1 MKILFCAY
9 DRPGHIATG
18 PNAWLQ
24 RLIPDLRNTY
34 GLDIS
39 TFFIYNGAIE
49 ECPTLQFFQSNGL
62 PTFSIDRD
70 QVPFVADQVKEILQI
85 IKTNSLVVVVANLV
99 IPAFY
104 AAKYLKP
111 FNIPV
116 IGVLHSN
123 DAFYKSVIKKFIIG
137 NDTDRLTVAV
147 SVSDFI
153 KSIADSDDLKCAVIP
168 CGTPLKQEHA
178 IRENAQLKVM
188 YAGRLET
195 TQKEIL
201 KLTTAFLHASIKNS
215 SLEFSIYGSGSQ
227 ENEVKLLLNNCK
239 HTHKVYFKG
248 SVAPSE
254 IQNVM
259 LNHQVFTLMS
269 DYEGMPIALMEAMA
283 CGLVPVCL
291 YEESGIKEIIS
302 QGVNGL
308 IFKNREEDY
317 QDKLKTLV
325 DDQLL
330 WKQMSENAIQTI
342 KTKYSSDITHK
353 QWFELLNGYRNSS
366 VKKVKIP
373 LNMKLNGELLYYGD
387 NRKPL
392 AKEIIAK
399 QLKEFWLKIKLK
411 MRPRARL
418 RRLLKK

>member
-1 MKILFCAY
+1 
-9 DRPGHIATG
+9 
-18 PNAWLQ
+18 
-24 RLIPDLRNTY
+24 
-34 GLDIS
+34 
-39 TFFIYNGAIE
+39 
-49 ECPTLQFFQSNGL
+49 
-62 PTFSIDRD
+62 
-70 QVPFVADQVKEILQI
+70 
-85 IKTNSLVVVVANLV
+85 
-99 IPAFY
+99 
-104 AAKYLKP
+104 
-111 FNIPV
+111 
-116 IGVLHSN
+116 
-123 DAFYKSVIKKFIIG
+123 
-137 NDTDRLTVAV
+137 
-147 SVSDFI
+147 
-153 KSIADSDDLKCAVIP
+153 
-168 CGTPLKQEHA
+168 
-178 IRENAQLKVM
+178 M

-227 ENEVKLLLNNCK
+227 ENEVKFLLNNCK
-239 HTHKVYFKG
+239 NSHKVYFKG

-291 YEESGIKEIIS
+291 YEESGIKEIIL

-308 IFKNREEDY
+308 IVKNREEDY

-330 WKQMSENAIQTI
+330 WEKMSENAIQTI

-353 QWFELLNGYRNSS
+353 QWFELLNGYRNGS

-387 NRKPL
+387 NRKPTL
-392 AKEIIAK
+392 QAYINNELNRLFQKTR
-399 QLKEFWLKIKLK
+399 LYL
-411 MRPRARL
+411 RPRARL
-418 RRLLKK
+418 KKIFNRRRD